1 MQKIQTHLCDRE
13 LIQFQGK
20 IQPHGAALVI
30 DKNSLEVKQASSTI
44 NQFLPLTSGQIL
56 GKSIQGL
63 QQYIPFIISFEHGS
77 YQQIKSLAGDCYLIS
92 HQTADHI
99 LLEFEPVLNYAYS
112 SEMIMADMLDSMST
126 SASVIQALEAA
137 AQKVKMISGFHRVMV
152 YMFHEDGHGEVV
164 AEVADKGLDPYLG
177 LHYPA
182 SDIPKQAR
190 ELYKKNLV
198 RLIADVN
205 ATDSLLEKNEADDT
219 GASIDLSDSVLRSV
233 SPTHIQYLKN
243 MGVAASFSIS
253 IVSQG
258 ELWGLIACHHYTARH
273 IDYRQRL
280 HAKMVGQ
287 MLSSIVRYQ
296 VEEEKQ
302 QLHHYWRENTA
313 GLVRQMRQ
321 FESIAEGVST
331 GSLDLLSINGAKG
344 AALIYDGQITLVG
357 QTPGKEFLMELSEFL
372 QTAPTNQ
379 VFQTN
384 HLSSIYP
391 AAGSAALTASGMLCA
406 PLSTDLKD
414 CILWFK
420 PELEQEIKW
429 AGNPE
434 KAVVLNPD
442 GETRIEPR
450 SSFAIFIQSL
460 KGRSEKWATAEL
472 SNAYKLREEILL
484 LIQEKTNQLKRLND
498 ELKKAYEELDS
509 FSYTISHDLKTPLA
523 TIYNFAELLLE
534 EDPNLDNRLL
544 TEKIKRNA
552 ERMQL
557 MIKEVFRYT
566 KLGREQISLQPID
579 MKTLL
584 NQIREDLLD
593 AYKDIHPEFQ
603 IGETPEIYGDS
614 TMISQ
619 VFSNL
624 LGNALKYSSKTDKPL
639 VQVTG
644 SAEQDAILY
653 TVVDN
658 GIGMDPRHTGN
669 LFNLFYRLPGASNY
683 EGTGLGLAIVKRIIE
698 KHQGQLWFE
707 TEQNKGTR
715 FYIRLKK
722 VEQPELV

>member
-1 MQKIQTHLCDRE
+1 MQKIPTHPCDRE

-44 NQFLPLTSGQIL
+44 NQFFPLTALQIL
-56 GKSIQGL
+56 GKSIQEL
-63 QQYIPFIISFEHGS
+63 HQYIPFSISFEHGS

-164 AEVADKGLDPYLG
+164 AEVADQGLDPYLG

-321 FESIAEGVST
+321 FESIAEGVCT

-357 QTPGKEFLMELSEFL
+357 QTPDRNFLKDLSEFL

-391 AAGSAALTASGMLCA
+391 AAGSVTLTASGMLCA
-406 PLSTDLKD
+406 PLSSDLKD

-434 KAVVLNPD
+434 KAVVLDPD

-484 LIQEKTNQLKRLND
+484 VIQEKTNQLKRLND
-498 ELKKAYEELDS
+498 ELKIAYEELDS

-579 MKTLL
+579 MKILL

>member
-1 MQKIQTHLCDRE
+1 
-13 LIQFQGK
+13 
-20 IQPHGAALVI
+20 
-30 DKNSLEVKQASSTI
+30 
-44 NQFLPLTSGQIL
+44 
-56 GKSIQGL
+56 
-63 QQYIPFIISFEHGS
+63 
-77 YQQIKSLAGDCYLIS
+77 QIKSLAGDCYLIS

-164 AEVADKGLDPYLG
+164 AEVADQGLDPYLG

-205 ATDSLLEKNEADDT
+205 ATDSLLEKKEADDT

-321 FESIAEGVST
+321 FESIAEGVCT

-357 QTPGKEFLMELSEFL
+357 QTPDRNFLKDLSEFL

-391 AAGSAALTASGMLCA
+391 AAGSVTLTASGMLCA
-406 PLSTDLKD
+406 PLSSDLKD

-434 KAVVLNPD
+434 KAVVLDPD

-484 LIQEKTNQLKRLND
+484 VIQEKTNQLKRLND

>member
-1 MQKIQTHLCDRE
+1 MQKIPTHPCDRE

-30 DKNSLEVKQASSTI
+30 DKNSLAVKQASSTI
-44 NQFLPLTSGQIL
+44 NQFFPLTALQIL
-56 GKSIQGL
+56 GKSIQEL
-63 QQYIPFIISFEHGS
+63 QQYIPFSISFKHGS

-164 AEVADKGLDPYLG
+164 AEVADQGLDPYLG

-321 FESIAEGVST
+321 FESIAEGVCT

-434 KAVVLNPD
+434 KAVVLDPD
-442 GETRIEPR
+442 GELRIEPR

>member
-1 MQKIQTHLCDRE
+1 MQKIPTHPCDRE

-30 DKNSLEVKQASSTI
+30 DKNSLAVKQASSTI
-44 NQFLPLTSGQIL
+44 SQFFPLTAVQIL
-56 GKSIQGL
+56 GKSIQEL
-63 QQYIPFIISFEHGS
+63 QQYIPFSISFEHGS

-205 ATDSLLEKNEADDT
+205 ATDSLLEKNEEDDT

-357 QTPGKEFLMELSEFL
+357 QTPDRNFLKDLSEFL

-391 AAGSAALTASGMLCA
+391 AAGSATLTASGMLCA

-593 AYKDIHPEFQ
+593 AYKDTQPEFQ

>member
-1 MQKIQTHLCDRE
+1 MQKIPTHPCDRE

-20 IQPHGAALVI
+20 IQPHGATLVI

-44 NQFLPLTSGQIL
+44 NQFLPLTAGQVL
-56 GKSIQGL
+56 GKSVQEL
-63 QQYIPFIISFEHGS
+63 LEYISFNCSFEHGS

-92 HQTADHI
+92 HQSADCI

-112 SEMIMADMLDSMST
+112 SEMIMADMLDSMSS
-126 SASVIQALEAA
+126 SATVIQALEAA

-205 ATDSLLEKNEADDT
+205 ATDSLLEKSEADET
-219 GASIDLSDSVLRSV
+219 SSSVDLSDSVLRSV

-258 ELWGLIACHHYTARH
+258 ELWGLIACHHYTPRH

-442 GETRIEPR
+442 GKTRIEPR

-460 KGRSEKWATAEL
+460 KGRSEKWTTAEL

-593 AYKDIHPEFQ
+593 AYKDAQPEFQ
-603 IGETPEIYGDS
+603 IGDTPEIYGDS

-624 LGNALKYSSKTDKPL
+624 LGNAIKYSSKTNKPMI
-639 VQVTG
+639 QVTG

-653 TVVDN
+653 TVADN

-669 LFNLFYRLPGASNY
+669 LFNLFYRLPGAKNY

-722 VEQPELV
+722 VEQLELV

>member
-1 MQKIQTHLCDRE
+1 MQQTPTNQCDRE
-13 LIQFQGK
+13 PIRFPGK
-20 IQPHGAALVI
+20 IQPHGAILVVDRFSQLI
-30 DKNSLEVKQASSTI
+30 LQASTSI
-44 NQFLPLTSGQIL
+44 DRFLPVVASDIL
-56 GKSIQGL
+56 GISVEVL
-63 QQYIPFIISFEHGS
+63 RPFVNIDTSFEHGS
-77 YQQIKSLAGDCYLIS
+77 YQQIQTLSGSCYLIS
-92 HQTADHI
+92 HLTADHL

-112 SEMIMADMLDSMST
+112 SEMIMADMLDSMSKSDT
-126 SASVIQALEAA
+126 IAHALEAA
-137 AQKVKMISGFHRVMV
+137 AQKVKLISGFNRVMV

-164 AEVADKGLDPYLG
+164 AEVADEGLDPYLG

-190 ELYKKNLV
+190 ELYVKNLV
-198 RLIADVN
+198 RLIADVD
-205 ATDSLLEKNEADDT
+205 APDSELVKVDSPGSLAP
-219 GASIDLSDSVLRSV
+219 IDLSDAVLRSV

-258 ELWGLIACHHYTARH
+258 QLWGLIACHHYTPRQ

-302 QLHHYWRENTA
+302 QLQHYWRENTA

-321 FESIAEGVST
+321 YDSIAEGVTSGT
-331 GSLDLLSINGAKG
+331 LDLLSINGAKG
-344 AALIYDGQITLVG
+344 AALIYDGQITVVG
-357 QTPGKEFLMELSEFL
+357 QTPNRAFIKDLAGFL
-372 QTAPTNQ
+372 QTSPTNQ

-391 AAGSAALTASGMLCA
+391 HAVSVTMTASGMLCA
-406 PLSTDLKD
+406 PLSMDLKD

-420 PELEQEIKW
+420 PEIEQEIKW

-434 KAVVLNPD
+434 KAVIVNQD
-442 GETRIEPR
+442 GGTRIEPR
-450 SSFAIFIQSL
+450 TSFAIFIQSL
-460 KGRSEKWATAEL
+460 KGRSDKWTTAEL
-472 SNAYKLREEILL
+472 SNAYKLREEMLL
-484 LIQEKTNQLKRLND
+484 LIQEKSNQLRHLND

-523 TIYNFAELLLE
+523 TIYNFADLLLD
-534 EDPNLDNRLL
+534 EDPTLDNRLL

-557 MIKEVFRYT
+557 MIKEVFHYT
-566 KLGREQISLQPID
+566 KLGREKISLKPIN

-584 NQIREDLLD
+584 HQIREDLLD
-593 AYKDIHPEFQ
+593 AYKDSNPDFE
-603 IGETPEIYGDS
+603 IGETPEVYGDS
-614 TMISQ
+614 TMIGQ

-624 LGNALKYSSKTDKPL
+624 LGNALKYSSKKDKPL

-644 SAEQDAILY
+644 IHDEDTVIY
-653 TVVDN
+653 TIVDN

-669 LFNLFYRLPGASNY
+669 LFNLFYRLPGASNF

-722 VEQPELV
+722 IEQPEMV

>member
-1 MQKIQTHLCDRE
+1 MQKIPTHPCDRE

-30 DKNSLEVKQASSTI
+30 DKKTLEVNQASSTI
-44 NQFLPLTSGQIL
+44 DHFLPLTARQIL
-56 GKSIQGL
+56 GKSIQDL
-63 QQYIPFIISFEHGS
+63 QQYISFNSSFEHGN
-77 YQQIKSLAGDCYLIS
+77 YQQIKSLVGDCYLIS

-99 LLEFEPVLNYAYS
+99 LLEFEPLLNYAYS
-112 SEMIMADMLDSMST
+112 SEMIMADMLDSMSR
-126 SASVIQALEAA
+126 SASVIQTLEAA

-164 AEVADKGLDPYLG
+164 AEVADKALEPYLG

-205 ATDSLLEKNEADDT
+205 ATDSLLEKIEADDT
-219 GASIDLSDSVLRSV
+219 GACIDLSDSVLRSV

-321 FESIAEGVST
+321 FESIAEGVCT

-357 QTPGKEFLMELSEFL
+357 QTPDRNFLKDLSEFL

-391 AAGSAALTASGMLCA
+391 AAGSVTLTASGMLCA
-406 PLSTDLKD
+406 PLSSDLKD

-434 KAVVLNPD
+434 KAVALNPE

-460 KGRSEKWATAEL
+460 KGRSEKWTTAEL

-593 AYKDIHPEFQ
+593 AYKDTHPEFQ

-624 LGNALKYSSKTDKPL
+624 LGNALKYSSKTEKPL

-658 GIGMDPRHTGN
+658 GIGMDSRHTGN

-683 EGTGLGLAIVKRIIE
+683 EGTGLGLAIVKRIID

>member
-1 MQKIQTHLCDRE
+1 MQKIPTNPCDRE
-13 LIQFQGK
+13 PIQFPGK
-20 IQPHGAALVI
+20 IQPHGAALII
-30 DKNSLEVKQASSTI
+30 DKNTLIIKQASSSI
-44 NQFLPLTSGQIL
+44 NRFLPLPAIQLID
-56 GKSIQGL
+56 KSVQDL
-63 QQYIPFIISFEHGS
+63 QQYISFNTSLEHGS
-77 YQQIKSLAGDCYLIS
+77 YQQIQSLVGDCYLIS
-92 HQTADHI
+92 HLTPDYI
-99 LLEFEPVLNYAYS
+99 LLEFEPLLNYAYS
-112 SEMIMADMLDSMST
+112 SEMVMADMLDSMSNSDT
-126 SASVIQALEAA
+126 LIHALEAA
-137 AQKVKMISGFHRVMV
+137 AQKVKMISGFNRVMV

-198 RLIADVN
+198 RLIADVD
-205 ATDSLLEKNEADDT
+205 ATDSPLEHLGNADSV
-219 GASIDLSDSVLRSV
+219 APIDLSDSVLRSV

-258 ELWGLIACHHYTARH
+258 ELWGLIACHHYTPRH

-302 QLHHYWRENTA
+302 QLYNYWRENTA

-321 FESIAEGVST
+321 FESIAEGVSN

-357 QTPGKEFLMELSEFL
+357 QTPNTGFIKELSEFL
-372 QTAPTNQ
+372 QTSPTNQ
-379 VFQTN
+379 VFQTD
-384 HLSSIYP
+384 HLSSIFP
-391 AAGSAALTASGMLCA
+391 RAQSVTITASGMLCA
-406 PLSTDLKD
+406 PLSLDLKD

-420 PELEQEIKW
+420 PEIEQEIKW

-434 KAVVLNPD
+434 KAVILNQD

-450 SSFAIFIQSL
+450 TSFAIFIQSL
-460 KGRSEKWATAEL
+460 KGRSEKWTTAEL

-484 LIQEKTNQLKRLND
+484 LIQEKSNQLRRLNE

-534 EDPNLDNRLL
+534 EDPSLDNRLL

-552 ERMQL
+552 GRMQM
-557 MIKEVFRYT
+557 MIKEVFHYT

-584 NQIREDLLD
+584 NQIREELLD
-593 AYKDIHPEFQ
+593 AYQDFNPEIQ
-603 IGETPEIYGDS
+603 IGDTPEIYGDS
-614 TMISQ
+614 TMIGQ

-624 LGNALKYSSKTDKPL
+624 LGNALKYSSKTGKPL

-644 SAEQDAILY
+644 SSEKDAILY

-669 LFNLFYRLPGASNY
+669 LFNLFYRLPGASNF
-683 EGTGLGLAIVKRIIE
+683 EGTGLGLAIVKRIID

-722 VEQPELV
+722 IEQSESV

>member
-1 MQKIQTHLCDRE
+1 MQKIPTHPCDRE

-20 IQPHGAALVI
+20 IQPHGATLVI
-30 DKNSLEVKQASSTI
+30 DKNSLAVKQASSTI
-44 NQFLPLTSGQIL
+44 NQFFPLTAVQIL
-56 GKSIQGL
+56 GKSIQEL
-63 QQYIPFIISFEHGS
+63 QQYIPFSISFEHGS

-164 AEVADKGLDPYLG
+164 AEVADQGLDPYLG

-205 ATDSLLEKNEADDT
+205 ATDSMLEKKEADDT

-321 FESIAEGVST
+321 FESIAEGVCT

-357 QTPGKEFLMELSEFL
+357 QTPDRNFLKDLSEFL

-391 AAGSAALTASGMLCA
+391 AAGSVTLTASGMLCA
-406 PLSTDLKD
+406 PLSSDLKD

-434 KAVVLNPD
+434 KAVVLDPD

-484 LIQEKTNQLKRLND
+484 VIQEKTNQLKRLNE

>member
-1 MQKIQTHLCDRE
+1 MQKIPTHPCDRE

-20 IQPHGAALVI
+20 IQPHGATLVI
-30 DKNSLEVKQASSTI
+30 DKNSLAVKQASSSI
-44 NQFLPLTSGQIL
+44 NQFFPLTAVQIL
-56 GKSIQGL
+56 GKSIQEL
-63 QQYIPFIISFEHGS
+63 QQYIPFSISFEHGS

-205 ATDSLLEKNEADDT
+205 ATDSLLEKNEEDDT

-357 QTPGKEFLMELSEFL
+357 QTPDRNFLKDLSEFL

-391 AAGSAALTASGMLCA
+391 AAGSATLTASGMLCA

-593 AYKDIHPEFQ
+593 AYKDTQPEFQ